1 MTLPIVP
8 SLHHRYFLLAIY
20 KLSYNVSCLH
30 TNRDPGATLYK
41 KNLSRR
47 QRARNTSSRTKKWKK
62 TIGKLIKQLKLEDF
76 FSWSHQSNESVDT
89 EALEAPGDE
98 LTSKPSNVV

>member
-1 MTLPIVP
+1 MC
-8 SLHHRYFLLAIY
+8 LAFIPTGDRGQPY
-20 KLSYNVSCLH
+20 IN
-30 TNRDPGATLYK
+30 

-62 TIGKLIKQLKLEDF
+62 TIGKLTKQLKLEDF
-76 FSWSHQSNESVDT
+76 FSWAHQSDESVDT
-89 EALEAPGDE
+89 EALEATGDE